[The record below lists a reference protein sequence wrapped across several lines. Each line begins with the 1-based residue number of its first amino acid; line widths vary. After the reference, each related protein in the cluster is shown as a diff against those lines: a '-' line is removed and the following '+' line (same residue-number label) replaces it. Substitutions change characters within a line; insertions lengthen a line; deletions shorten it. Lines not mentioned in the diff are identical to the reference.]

1 VVLPRGVPGRAAR
14 DARVEAGLSAD
25 WRVMRGREGEACASI
40 TCHHDET
47 CRVLSRVTL
56 SSPHGNKS
64 HYFPTLPCREGFH
77 ADASVERA
85 REMRASLAAAA
96 VLLAVLA
103 SSAVGVG
110 ADHPRTVS
118 RTPRFKTF
126 ARPSRAKAWVPEAHV
141 FANKTRD
148 TDVLDGVLAVDGTY
162 ALVVSN
168 DQLPS
173 LAPISSTF
181 TIAMSLFLHDD
192 LNVASIDAHR
202 GIFWKGGASGDRTP
216 SAWLIP
222 HSNRV
227 TYRVS
232 TSSAEEVWGT
242 SAAALPTR
250 RWVHLA
256 FSVGADRIMR
266 LYVDGKLDSA
276 VEIVGEVVAND
287 GPLYLGKDAHLTG
300 INAFI
305 ASVQM
310 HAHAL
315 EDEDI
320 AQAAAHAL
328 RAAPDFDGEA
338 SAEARA
344 GADAN
349 CEARERHHR
358 DGDAFAS
365 LLSSLPM
372 PMHARQAAAMTSSA
386 RAEMEVR
393 TSQAR
398 ADAIANAEEKE
409 KMARRCVLYT
419 GPHTTASAW

>member
-1 VVLPRGVPGRAAR
+1 MKRVASYRA
-14 DARVEAGLSAD
+14 S
-25 WRVMRGREGEACASI
+25 
-40 TCHHDET
+40 
-47 CRVLSRVTL
+47 LSRRPTETSRTTFL
-56 SSPHGNKS
+56 
-64 HYFPTLPCREGFH
+64 TLPCREGFH

-315 EDEDI
+315 EDEVGVLGW
-320 AQAAAHAL
+320 AV
-328 RAAPDFDGEA
+328 
-338 SAEARA
+338 
-344 GADAN
+344 
-349 CEARERHHR
+349 
-358 DGDAFAS
+358 S
-365 LLSSLPM
+365 LLSSFPRLAVVDAELDFTGADIRPATRRLT
-372 PMHARQAAAMTSSA
+372 PPRRPIPRFCQTPAQRRQNLRGRKRQRWTWKRCCRGWRRRSS
-386 RAEMEVR
+386 
-393 TSQAR
+393 
-398 ADAIANAEEKE
+398 
-409 KMARRCVLYT
+409 
-419 GPHTTASAW
+419 